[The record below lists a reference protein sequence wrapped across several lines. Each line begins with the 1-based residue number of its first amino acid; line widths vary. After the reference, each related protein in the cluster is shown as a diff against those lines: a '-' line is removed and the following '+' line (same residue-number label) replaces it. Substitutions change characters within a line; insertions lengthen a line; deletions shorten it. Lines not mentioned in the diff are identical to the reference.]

1 MDGDLKLGI
10 LLILMPVSVMVLI
23 LCIILSD
30 TGSGTDL
37 VLYIMVIGAAAVSVV
52 MLSGRGGWAV
62 AGYNTMTEEEK
73 SAYDERKV
81 AQGSGIIMLGASV
94 FLALI
99 PHYIVLAF
107 VVLAVSILAGSL
119 YMNKRAKK
127 RCDCPDDPEYPGDM
141 VGGNRG
147 GAL

>member
-37 VLYIMVIGAAAVSVV
+37 VLYIMAIGAAAVSVV
-52 MLSGRGGWAV
+52 MLSGSGGWAV

-81 AQGSGIIMLGASV
+81 AHGGGIIMLGASV

-107 VVLAVSILAGSL
+107 AVLAVSILAGSL

-127 RCDCPDDPEYPGDM
+127 RCGCPDDPEYPGDM

-147 GAL
+147 GAP

>member
-1 MDGDLKLGI
+1 
-10 LLILMPVSVMVLI
+10 
-23 LCIILSD
+23 
-30 TGSGTDL
+30 
-37 VLYIMVIGAAAVSVV
+37 
-52 MLSGRGGWAV
+52 
-62 AGYNTMTEEEK
+62 
-73 SAYDERKV
+73 
-81 AQGSGIIMLGASV
+81 MLGASV

-107 VVLAVSILAGSL
+107 VILAVSILAGSL

-127 RCDCPDDPEYPGDM
+127 RCGCPDDPEYPGDM